1 MYTPK
6 TDLSTLEHDGLRAE
20 VLSNHMSFKDFWR
33 AVDPSLQCGYITRL
47 WDSFLYTKSDATT
60 PAEHFEW
67 WMANKYH
74 EDLEW
79 WQNKL
84 AL

>member
-1 MYTPK
+1 M
-6 TDLSTLEHDGLRAE
+6 TDISIIDNDGIRADVLRQ
-20 VLSNHMSFKDFWR
+20 HMPFMDFWR
-33 AVDPSLQCGYITRL
+33 SVDPSLECGYISRL
-47 WDSFLYTKSDATT
+47 WDSFLYSRSDAIT
-60 PAEHFEW
+60 PSEHFEW

-79 WQNKL
+79 WQNKS